1 MCDAVAATGREINEP
16 THQDAVKLG
25 YISTLK
31 HLHSRGRLRYKVN
44 LCEAAASSGQ
54 FEVLKV
60 LRAKGCPWDWRTC
73 AYAAEFG
80 HLEVLQWARENDCP
94 WDEKTCTYA
103 VVGGNPEVLLWLRA
117 NGCPWNTQARQMAA
131 KLGYVEPEGPD
142 ESDAWDNELLGYLD
156 WYHTK

>member
-1 MCDAVAATGREINEP
+1 MGHAICDAVAATGREINEP

-25 YISTLK
+25 YVSTLK

-54 FEVLKV
+54 F
-60 LRAKGCPWDWRTC
+60 
-73 AYAAEFG
+73 
-80 HLEVLQWARENDCP
+80 
-94 WDEKTCTYA
+94 
-103 VVGGNPEVLLWLRA
+103 EVLLWLRA